1 MIKVLAL
8 TQFAFLSLGV
18 VALKIM
24 LQANPRTEASEFL
37 RRLDGISLWLFL
49 VPLAWVAF
57 ASACLHQDRGV
68 LRPRAAQVLGV
79 ILAVACFLFLAGS
92 TFLTSR

>member
-8 TQFAFLSLGV
+8 TQFAFLTLGV

-24 LQANPRTEASEFL
+24 VQANGNVLVSPYL
-37 RRLDGISLWLFL
+37 QRLDAMAVWLFL

-57 ASACLHQDRGV
+57 ASACLHLDRGV
-68 LRPRAAQVLGV
+68 LRPMVAQVLGV
-79 ILAVACFLFLAGS
+79 ILAVACFGFLIAS
-92 TFLTSR
+92 TFLTTR